1 MSAAENKPRRDGASA
16 RRTRLR
22 HLLQGWLAHH
32 RLSAAD
38 SLARVLDHPFSS
50 ALTWLVLGIALA
62 LPAALTVAL
71 DNARALSDRWD
82 SPAQLSLFLSGS
94 VSVDEAQA
102 LQAALRQ
109 REDIEQVVFVSRDAA
124 LAEFS
129 ALSGFADVLDTL
141 ERNPL
146 PDVLLV
152 TPLPGSDAVAA
163 LYAELKGDPRI
174 AEVVLDM
181 AWLERLNT
189 LMQLS
194 RRVVLALG
202 SVLVAGVVL
211 ILGNTIRLAIE
222 SRREEIVVIK
232 LVGGSNA
239 FVRRPFLYTGLW
251 YGVGGGAFAALLV
264 AAALWFLG
272 GPVTRL
278 AELYQ
283 SNFRLGGLGIMGS
296 LNLVLIGGLLGL
308 AGAWLAVARHLRLIA
323 PR

>member
-1 MSAAENKPRRDGASA
+1 MSAVENKLRREGTST
-16 RRTRLR
+16 RRTQMR
-22 HLLQGWLAHH
+22 HLFQGWLAHH

-38 SLARVLDHPFSS
+38 SLARVLDHPFAST
-50 ALTWLVLGIALA
+50 LTWLVLGIALA

-94 VSVDEAQA
+94 VSADEAQSRSAA
-102 LQAALRQ
+102 LQQ
-109 REDIEQVVFVSRDAA
+109 RPDVEHVAFVSRDAA

-129 ALSGFADVLDTL
+129 VLSGFADVLETL

-146 PDVLLV
+146 PDVLLL
-152 TPLPGSDAVAA
+152 TPVPGSDAAPA
-163 LYAELKGDPRI
+163 LYTELAADPRI

-189 LMQLS
+189 LMQIS
-194 RRVVLALG
+194 RRVVWALG

-211 ILGNTIRLAIE
+211 ILGNTIRLSIE

-251 YGVGGGAFAALLV
+251 YGVGGGVFAALLV
-264 AAALWFLG
+264 ASALWLLG
-272 GPVTRL
+272 GPVMRL

-296 LNLVLIGGLLGL
+296 LNLVLIGGCLGL
-308 AGAWLAVARHLRLIA
+308 AGAWLAVTRHLRLIA